1 MTQHG
6 IRDALQCNALFRN
19 LTDGALDRL
28 AERTRRH
35 SLDSG
40 HILFH
45 QGDPAGQ
52 FFLLETGLIKLAR
65 ISADGQEKVIHLV
78 RPGEV
83 FAEAIMF
90 MDAKRYP
97 VTAQV
102 LNPAEL
108 LAIPNEAY
116 RAILMANPEACMA
129 LLADLSMRLKSR
141 LEDIDQL
148 TLQQSRPRV
157 VRYLL
162 AQTSAEPL
170 AGEAV
175 ELPAPK
181 HVIASRLSV
190 TPETFSRILHEL
202 ATSGLIAVHQRQV
215 ILRDPVALRELC

>member
-1 MTQHG
+1 MTQPG
-6 IRDALQCNALFRN
+6 IRDTLQRNALFLS
-19 LTDGALDRL
+19 LTDEAVDRL
-28 AERTRRH
+28 AERARHH

-40 HILFH
+40 RILFH
-45 QGDPAGQ
+45 QGDPAGY
-52 FFLLETGLIKLAR
+52 FFLLKTGLIKLAR
-65 ISADGQEKVIHLV
+65 ISPDGQEKVISLV
-78 RPGEV
+78 HPGEV

-97 VTAQV
+97 VTAQA
-102 LNPAEL
+102 LEPTEL

-116 RAILMANPEACMA
+116 RAMLIASPQACMA
-129 LLADLSMRLKSR
+129 LLANLSMRLKSQ

-148 TLQQSRPRV
+148 SLQQSRPRV

-162 AQTSAEPL
+162 AQPAAETV
-170 AGEAV
+170 AGEVV

-202 ATSGLIAVHQRQV
+202 ASSGLILVHHRQV
-215 ILRDPVALRELC
+215 ILCNPVALRALC